1 MLNRRRFTH
10 LALVLPT
17 VLASPAVLAKRPK
30 KTNSVIVIGGGAAGL
45 AAAIS
50 AKEHGAAAVT
60 VLEKACFLGGHTAFA
75 GGSVN
80 FVDPER
86 QKKMGIN
93 DSEELWQKQIIATGG
108 GINDVELVRTLVSS
122 ATGTGKWLEDM
133 GVKWLPMV
141 YEAWSGKF
149 PRAHQIAGKRCGMEY
164 IRCLA
169 KRAKQLGV
177 QIILNA
183 EVISLDC
190 QKKGGCTVT
199 YKKNGRS
206 LPLMSDAVVLAT
218 GGFSANQ
225 NMRMLYDRR
234 LDETVGTTLSAF
246 NFTYDGSTGEGI
258 QMAQAL
264 GAEVWDMEYMQ
275 LIPLNGGRL
284 LDYSGG
290 EIFVDSSGKRFI
302 DEASEV
308 RYIAD
313 AFLKL
318 PDKTMWV
325 ITDST
330 TRKNSSFEQKLMTG
344 VVQEADSVRE
354 MAKAMNVPAS
364 VLQATLGEYNE
375 SIPKASAGAEKNIV
389 KQPLLTPP
397 FYFGKERFDLHFC
410 CGGLAINSKGQV
422 LRTDGQPV
430 PRLYAAGECTGGI
443 HGKDRLGGD
452 SLISCFVF
460 GRISGAS
467 AANTKI

>member
-93 DSEELWQKQIIATGG
+93 DSEELWQKQIIETGG

-430 PRLYAAGECTGGI
+430 PRLYAACECTGCI
-443 HGKDRLGGD
+443 HRSEERRVGKEFR
-452 SLISCFVF
+452 V
-460 GRISGAS
+460 
-467 AANTKI
+467 